1 MQVTLIALRNVQ
13 FGHIV
18 YIPDT
23 SAQWYLNN
31 GHTPVSLPVEVTFP
45 ELSQQE
51 IRENTLSTIGSVKK
65 EIQKNTEK
73 AIKQLEAQE
82 AELMKTADQ
91 STISNTEN

>member
-13 FGHIV
+13 FGYIV

-23 SAQWYLNN
+23 TAQWYLHN
-31 GHTPVSLPVEVTFP
+31 GHIPVSSPVEVTFP
-45 ELSQQE
+45 ELSEQE
-51 IRENTLSTIGSVKK
+51 VRENTLSTIGSVKK